1 MSAKAKAIAK
11 AKIILLVEDN
21 PDDLFL
27 ALEALEKNNIRSEVV
42 IARDGREALDY
53 LFGAGPHAG
62 RDLSVMP
69 AMILLD
75 LKLPKIDGLEVLA
88 QVRAHPLTAL
98 LPVIIL
104 TSSGEQ
110 QDILSSYRLRSN
122 SYIRKPVEFTQFK
135 EYMRQLGAYWL
146 ELNEAP
152 PAVSV

>member
-1 MSAKAKAIAK
+1 
-11 AKIILLVEDN
+11 
-21 PDDLFL
+21 
-27 ALEALEKNNIRSEVV
+27 
-42 IARDGREALDY
+42 
-53 LFGAGPHAG
+53 
-62 RDLSVMP
+62 MP

>member
-1 MSAKAKAIAK
+1 MRAKAK

-21 PDDLFL
+21 ADDLYL
-27 ALEALEKNNIRSEVV
+27 ALDALEKNNIRSEVV
-42 IARDGREALDY
+42 IARDGKEALDY
-53 LFGAGPHAG
+53 LFGTGSHTG

-75 LKLPKIDGLEVLA
+75 LKLPKVNGLEVLA

-104 TSSGEQ
+104 TSSSEQ
-110 QDILSSYRLRSN
+110 QDIFSSYRLRSN

-135 EYMRQLGAYWL
+135 EYMRQIGAYWL
-146 ELNEAP
+146 GLNEVP
-152 PAVSV
+152 PALSV